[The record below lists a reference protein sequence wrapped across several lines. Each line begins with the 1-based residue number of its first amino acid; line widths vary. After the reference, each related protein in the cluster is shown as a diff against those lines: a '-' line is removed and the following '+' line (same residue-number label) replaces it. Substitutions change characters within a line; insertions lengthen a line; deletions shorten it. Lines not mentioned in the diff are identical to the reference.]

1 MIEEKLNMK
10 DLDDNEF
17 EDLLNDFLYYLELI
31 FRIDSAEGQYVF
43 LNSAK
48 IDQDGSDFLNSIG
61 VECNDFYKGYEC
73 YFNDDFLEK
82 FPDVIEDFPNIK
94 IKKMKEPKLIWQGN
108 YALDYEDYEKVLI
121 PQVIEK
127 AEEIVKEYPSLN
139 TSMLIYMGEVNF
151 LVDLV
156 RFCEDIDL
164 KKLYKHFDF
173 KDRDKIIPGEDIESL
188 LLYAADKIYGDDLDK
203 IVSLKPAIYDGRESV
218 PGIYRNGVKRKI
230 TSTGM
235 FPDFMWDDTVEKED
249 SVTFYFSTNVHYS
262 LIESLVDLLKAKKI
276 KSHKFLE
283 FNDAKVI
290 LTNNN
295 GEYALNQFE

>member
-1 MIEEKLNMK
+1 MIEEKINMK
-10 DLDDNEF
+10 DLDEDAF
-17 EDLLNDFLYYLELI
+17 EDLLNDFLYYLQLI
-31 FRIDSAEGQYVF
+31 FCIDSAEGQYVF

-73 YFNDDFLEK
+73 YFDDDFLEK
-82 FPDVIEDFPNIK
+82 FPEVKKDFPNIK
-94 IKKMKEPKLIWQGN
+94 IKKLKEPKLIWQGK
-108 YALDYEDYEKVLI
+108 YALDYEDYVEVLI
-121 PQVIEK
+121 PQVVEK
-127 AEEIVKEYPSLN
+127 AEEIVKEYPGLN
-139 TSMLIYMGEVNF
+139 TSMLIRVGEVKF
-151 LVDLV
+151 IVDLV

-164 KKLYKHFDF
+164 EKLYKHFDF
-173 KDRDKIIPGEDIESL
+173 KDRDKVIKGADIESL
-188 LLYAADKIYGDDLDK
+188 LLYAGNKIYSDGRDE
-203 IVSLKPAIYDGRESV
+203 IVSLRPAIYDGRESV

-235 FPDFMWDDTVEKED
+235 FPEFSWDDTVEKED
-249 SVTFYFSTNVHYS
+249 SITFYFSTNVHYS

-283 FNDAKVI
+283 FSDAKVI

-295 GEYALNQFE
+295 GEYPLNQFE

>member
-1 MIEEKLNMK
+1 MIEEKNNMK
-10 DLDDNEF
+10 DLDDNAF

-31 FRIDSAEGQYVF
+31 FRIDSTEGQYVF

-61 VECNDFYKGYEC
+61 VCCNDFYKGYEC

-82 FPDVIEDFPNIK
+82 FPEATKDFPNIK
-94 IKKMKEPKLIWQGN
+94 INKMKEPKLIWQGN
-108 YALDYEDYEKVLI
+108 YNVNFEGYNNILI

-127 AEEIVKEYPSLN
+127 AEEIVSKYPSLN
-139 TSMLIYMGEVNF
+139 TSMLINVSDYEF

-164 KKLYKHFDF
+164 EKLYKNFEF
-173 KDRDKIIPGEDIESL
+173 KDRGKLLPGQSIESFL
-188 LLYAADKIYGDDLDK
+188 FYAGSKIYSDGRDE
-203 IVSLKPAIYDGRESV
+203 IVSLRPAIYDGRESV

-235 FPDFMWDDTVEKED
+235 FPEFSWDDTVEKED
-249 SVTFYFSTNVHYS
+249 GITFYFSTNVHYS

-283 FNDAKVI
+283 FSDAKVI

-295 GEYALNQFE
+295 GEYLLNQFE